1 MKTRILSLLTAL
13 MIALISVAP
22 ACAIVLDGYNRNNE
36 YDINKP
42 YNLFDDAVESGNN
55 TYWAQAFVKTEDT
68 LCYIIF
74 NVLCNEPAK
83 NTSAGVIIKA
93 DDETLK
99 ADMTQEEYAE
109 YDRKKFDFSYAAEPK
124 TGGFTVEV
132 RINFKNGLEDGE
144 KIKVQ
149 VMDTSGEPSAVR
161 EMTIRKTEATTT
173 EKTTKPTT
181 EKTTK
186 EKTTK
191 PTTEKTTK
199 PTTEKTTKEK
209 TTKPS
214 TTKASAEKAKTTAAP
229 KTRRE
234 ITHRAV
240 TTTVKK
246 TKTASSKTARPAKT
260 EKETVTKFRA
270 QPYKSEAAVTQR
282 QSRTERETA
291 ARTGT
296 VTYSYITEEY
306 TTSREQ
312 GDGSSKNKKKIAA
325 FASATLVIAAC
336 VLGTMSSKKDESDK
350 K

>member
-161 EMTIRKTEATTT
+161 EKPRRRPPKKQQNPPPRKRQ
-173 EKTTKPTT
+173 KKRLQSPQQRKRQNQQQKKQPKRKPQN
-181 EKTTK
+181 
-186 EKTTK
+186 
-191 PTTEKTTK
+191 P
-199 PTTEKTTKEK
+199 
-209 TTKPS
+209 
-214 TTKASAEKAKTTAAP
+214 
-229 KTRRE
+229 
-234 ITHRAV
+234 
-240 TTTVKK
+240 
-246 TKTASSKTARPAKT
+246 
-260 EKETVTKFRA
+260 
-270 QPYKSEAAVTQR
+270 QR
-282 QSRTERETA
+282 QKHQPKRRKQPP
-291 ARTGT
+291 RRKHG
-296 VTYSYITEEY
+296 V
-306 TTSREQ
+306 
-312 GDGSSKNKKKIAA
+312 K
-325 FASATLVIAAC
+325 
-336 VLGTMSSKKDESDK
+336 
-350 K
+350 